1 MTPSPR
7 EREGEHLSG
16 LTLSKKRFRD
26 RLQRRAGTIQ
36 VVDEQYSAIL
46 RTPGYDGVGIV
57 EQLHPLL
64 IIEDRLQLRRSLD
77 LCDAIFMHRQSE
89 EPTNALGEQWNRLKM
104 PSRPRGRN
112 RHNEI
117 RLPSPRLYEIASSL
131 AQDTNARFIRTVL
144 QLKEQLSD
152 LTSRGFELRMAEG
165 VVAEILTPDSMR
177 VKGEPFAPR
186 PFQFQRVNGKHLVSP
201 IRGYNVL
208 TAENRP
214 VRRDFPVCK
223 YCI

>member
-77 LCDAIFMHRQSE
+77 LCN
-89 EPTNALGEQWNRLKM
+89 PV
-104 PSRPRGRN
+104 
-112 RHNEI
+112 
-117 RLPSPRLYEIASSL
+117 
-131 AQDTNARFIRTVL
+131 FINL
-144 QLKEQLSD
+144 
-152 LTSRGFELRMAEG
+152 
-165 VVAEILTPDSMR
+165 
-177 VKGEPFAPR
+177 
-186 PFQFQRVNGKHLVSP
+186 
-201 IRGYNVL
+201 
-208 TAENRP
+208 
-214 VRRDFPVCK
+214 
-223 YCI
+223 